1 MAVEASF
8 SDEIGETGGAC
19 QYQRSQ
25 LLFLQDCE
33 SCGAATGGT
42 RSGKARYDIGF

>member
-8 SDEIGETGGAC
+8 SDEIGETSDAC

-33 SCGAATGGT
+33 SCGAAIGGT
-42 RSGKARYDIGF
+42 HSAKARYDVGF